1 LLWRNKASLKM
12 NLSKFFKLWKQNTKR
27 QIWNQIRQEEIN
39 EELYARETGMD
50 PIHWCWNCKYSDCE
64 RHQN

>member
-1 LLWRNKASLKM
+1 M

-27 QIWNQIRQEEIN
+27 QIWNQLRQEEIN
-39 EELYARETGMD
+39 EEIYARETGMD